1 MDEIEIAKNFTSI
14 SASYYGIILSFN
26 VALFGAAAFLFNKHL
41 ENYKKF
47 GELILPFLIAII
59 LVISTVLGL
68 LLFKNL
74 QEIILFCKPSPG
86 ICDYKLDSQRNLLNS
101 QIVLLLSDLCLM
113 AIYAFKLRKRQ

>member
-41 ENYKKF
+41 ESYKKF
-47 GELILPFLIAII
+47 RELLLPFLIAII

-74 QEIILFCKPSPG
+74 QEIILFCKPKPG
-86 ICDYKLDSQRNLLNS
+86 ICDYKFDSQRCLLNS
-101 QIVLLLSDLCLM
+101 QIILLLIDLCLM
-113 AIYAFKLRKRQ
+113 AFYAFKIRKR